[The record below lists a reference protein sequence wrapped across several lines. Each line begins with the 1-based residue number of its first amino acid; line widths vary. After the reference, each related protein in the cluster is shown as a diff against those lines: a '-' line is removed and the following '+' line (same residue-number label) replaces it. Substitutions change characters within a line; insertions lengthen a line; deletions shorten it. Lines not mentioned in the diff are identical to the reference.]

1 MTQHNHNLQK
11 KVAVFNDFTGFGRC
25 ALTVQLPL
33 ISALGLQ
40 CCPVPTV
47 LFSNHTAF
55 PSHFRMEIEQ
65 NLAAY
70 LAEWEKLDLKFEGIA
85 VGYFT
90 SETGIDAAHAFL
102 ETQQQALIVVDPI
115 MGDHGHMYASCTQAR
130 AEKLKS
136 LLPLCDVLTPNLT
149 EACIL
154 TDTPYTPDPDE
165 DLLRR
170 LCEKLVLLS
179 APADSSV
186 TDSTSATR
194 SKLQAQANRLSKIL
208 ITGIECGDQIGNYV
222 YETDF
227 GKASGAEA
235 GKKPGGKLVCFPR
248 VGISRAGTGDVMAA
262 ILTGDLVNGLSLSD
276 ALHHA
281 QQFLSV
287 CLKTATDLGLPPE
300 DGIPFEL
307 HLKKLFN

>member
-1 MTQHNHNLQK
+1 
-11 KVAVFNDFTGFGRC
+11 
-25 ALTVQLPL
+25 
-33 ISALGLQ
+33 
-40 CCPVPTV
+40 
-47 LFSNHTAF
+47 
-55 PSHFRMEIEQ
+55 METEQ

-115 MGDHGHMYASCTQAR
+115 MGDHGHTYASCTQAR

-165 DLLRR
+165 DLLQG

-179 APADSSV
+179 P
-186 TDSTSATR
+186 
-194 SKLQAQANRLSKIL
+194 RLSKIL
-208 ITGIECGDQIGNYV
+208 ITGIECGNQIGNYV
-222 YETDF
+222 YETNS
-227 GKASGAEA
+227 GKASRAEA

-262 ILTGDLVNGLSLSD
+262 ILTGDLVNGVSLTD
-276 ALHHA
+276 ALEHA

-287 CLKTATDLGLPPE
+287 CLETAIDLGLPPE

-307 HLKKLFN
+307 HLKNLTPAAR

>member
-55 PSHFRMEIEQ
+55 PSHFRMETEQ

-115 MGDHGHMYASCTQAR
+115 MGDHGRMYASCTQAR

-165 DLLRR
+165 DLLQG

-179 APADSSV
+179 P
-186 TDSTSATR
+186 
-194 SKLQAQANRLSKIL
+194 RLSKIL
-208 ITGIECGDQIGNYV
+208 ITGIECGNQIGNYV
-222 YETDF
+222 YETNS
-227 GKASGAEA
+227 GKASRAEA

-262 ILTGDLVNGLSLSD
+262 ILTGDLVNGVSLTD
-276 ALHHA
+276 ALEHA

-287 CLKTATDLGLPPE
+287 CLETAIDLGLPPE

-307 HLKKLFN
+307 HLKNLTPAAR

>member
-55 PSHFRMEIEQ
+55 PSHFRMETEQ

-115 MGDHGHMYASCTQAR
+115 MGDHGRMYASCTPAR

-136 LLPLCDVLTPNLT
+136 LLPLCDLLTPNLT

-154 TDTPYTPDPDE
+154 TDTPYTPNPDE
-165 DLLRR
+165 DLLRG

-179 APADSSV
+179 APAESRRPDPESPC
-186 TDSTSATR
+186 
-194 SKLQAQANRLSKIL
+194 RLSKIL

-222 YETDF
+222 YETTS
-227 GKASGAEA
+227 GKASGTEA

-262 ILTGDLVNGLSLSD
+262 ILTGDLVNGVSLTD
-276 ALHHA
+276 ALEHA

-287 CLKTATDLGLPPE
+287 CLETAIDLGLPPE

-307 HLKKLFN
+307 HLKKL

>member
-1 MTQHNHNLQK
+1 MIMSNHNLQK

-33 ISALGLQ
+33 LSALGLQ

-55 PSHFRMEIEQ
+55 PSHHRMETEQ
-65 NLAAY
+65 DLPAY

-85 VGYFT
+85 TGYFT
-90 SETGIDAAHAFL
+90 SEAGIEAARSFL
-102 ETQQQALIVVDPI
+102 EKQDQALILVDPI
-115 MGDHGHMYASCTQAR
+115 MGDHGRMYSSCTEER
-130 AEKLKS
+130 AQKLKD

-154 TDTPYTPDPDE
+154 TDMPYTSEPDE
-165 DLLRR
+165 ALLEM
-170 LCEKLVLLS
+170 LCRKLVLLS
-179 APADSSV
+179 P
-186 TDSTSATR
+186 
-194 SKLQAQANRLSKIL
+194 RLSKIV

-222 YETDF
+222 CEN
-227 GKASGAEA
+227 EA
-235 GKKPGGKLVCFPR
+235 GGKLVCFPR

-262 ILTGDLVNGLSLSD
+262 ILLGDLVNGLSLSD
-276 ALHHA
+276 SLSHA
-281 QQFLSV
+281 QRFLAA
-287 CLKTATDLGLPPE
+287 CLQTASELGLPPE

-307 HLKKLFN
+307 NLAKL

>member
-55 PSHFRMEIEQ
+55 PSHFRMETEQ

-165 DLLRR
+165 DLLQG

-179 APADSSV
+179 P
-186 TDSTSATR
+186 
-194 SKLQAQANRLSKIL
+194 RLSKIL

-222 YETDF
+222 YETNS

-235 GKKPGGKLVCFPR
+235 EKKPGGKLVCFPR

-262 ILTGDLVNGLSLSD
+262 ILTGDLVNGVSLTD
-276 ALHHA
+276 ALEHA

-287 CLKTATDLGLPPE
+287 CLETAIDLGLPPE

-307 HLKKLFN
+307 HLKNLTPAVR